1 MMTRAIVW
9 TVALLTIAMIGV
21 LAWPVEQRSMVVTLV
36 AAALAVAG
44 LLVPSS
50 FTRAL
55 AVTLGVFALTAIAE
69 PVLLVS
75 TAGDPRIAWT
85 ALLAA
90 VVLRIENLRV
100 ATLAAAG
107 VIAATITPP
116 SDISL
121 LSVAPPVL
129 LQILVCVIAAGA
141 QLLNRPSASWWRVY
155 RAIEPVLFA
164 LVAAAAV
171 RPFARNGLTLA
182 VLLAWFIPPAL
193 GATTIGLVVEALGS
207 RRNAA
212 TKRAASTN

>member
-21 LAWPVEQRSMVVTLV
+21 LAWPVEQRSMVVTLA

-90 VVLRIENLRV
+90 VVLRMENLRV

-155 RAIEPVLFA
+155 RAIEPVFFA

-193 GATTIGLVVEALGS
+193 GATTVGLVVEALGS

-212 TKRAASTN
+212 TKRATSTN